1 MTMYQYSVLIC
12 NAGQVSATGICYRYL
27 LQVSATGIC
36 YRYLLY
42 LVDDLVNNAPP

>member
-27 LQVSATGIC
+27 L
-36 YRYLLY
+36 Y